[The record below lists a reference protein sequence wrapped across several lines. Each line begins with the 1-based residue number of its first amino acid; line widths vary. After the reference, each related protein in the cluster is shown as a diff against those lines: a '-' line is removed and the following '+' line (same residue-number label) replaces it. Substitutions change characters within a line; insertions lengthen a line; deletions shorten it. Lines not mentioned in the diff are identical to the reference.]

1 MLLSGHLSSIR
12 GRRREHRLTNTIW
25 TIGHGERSFDDIE
38 RDLATHGIS
47 LIVDVRRDP
56 DTPKTPDFSRR
67 RLEERAAEAGIGY
80 RWMGATL
87 GRQSL
92 SEDSGAIDDL
102 IALATVSPIVILGGK
117 PDPDACHRSTVL
129 APALQARD
137 VAVVHILADGS
148 IRRHESPL
156 PFDR

>member
-102 IALATVSPIVILGGK
+102 IALAAVSPIVILGGK